1 MRKNSLFFDTFEV
14 DLLLE
19 KYFTT
24 YMMDTIK
31 QIYRIGHGPSSSHT
45 MGPRRAAEMFLAQTK
60 GLDIDHFEVT
70 LYGSLA
76 ATGKGHMTDQ
86 ALLAV
91 LEPLGTT
98 QILWQPQIELPFHT
112 NGILFRALDAQE
124 KELKRFT
131 VYSIGGGVLA
141 NESFNEQITNPVYK
155 MSRIGEMMNVL
166 QKHGMSYWEY
176 VEHCEGTEI
185 WDYLAEVWKV
195 MKQAIHAGLEAE
207 GVLPGGL
214 GLRRKAGEYLIK
226 AQSYSENVRAR
237 GQVYAYALAVSEQNA
252 AGGLVVT
259 APTCGSCGVMPA
271 VLYHLQETRKFTD
284 KRILRA
290 LATAG
295 LFGNVVRTNA
305 SISGAEVG
313 CQGEVGVACSM
324 AAAAASQLFGGTLAQ
339 IEYAAEMGLE
349 HHLGLTCDPVCG
361 LVQIPCIERNAF
373 AASRALDANTYA
385 NFTDGRHRVSFD
397 RVVATMHQTGKDL
410 PSLYKETSTGGL
422 ASNSDMDEQP
432 ADPDTRIKDLNREL

>member
-1 MRKNSLFFDTFEV
+1 
-14 DLLLE
+14 
-19 KYFTT
+19 
-24 YMMDTIK
+24 MMDTIK
-31 QIYRIGHGPSSSHT
+31 QIYRIGNGPSSSHT
-45 MGPRRAAEMFLAQTK
+45 MGPMRAATMFLKQIE
-60 GLDIDHFEVT
+60 GLMVSSFEVT

-86 ALLAV
+86 AILSV
-91 LEPLGTT
+91 LNPIHPTL
-98 QILWQPQIELPFHT
+98 ILWEPSIELKFHS
-112 NGILFRALDAQE
+112 NGILFRALDSE
-124 KELKRFT
+124 TNELKRFM
-131 VYSIGGGVLA
+131 VYSIGGGTLA
-141 NESFNEQITNPVYK
+141 NEDFNEQVTNEVYK
-155 MSRIGEMMNVL
+155 LSHINEMMPVL
-166 QKHGMSYWEY
+166 QKYGMSYWEY

-185 WDYLAEVWKV
+185 WDYLAEVWQV
-195 MKQAIHAGLEAE
+195 MKQAIHDGLEAE

-214 GLRRKAGEYLIK
+214 GLRRKAAEYMVRAL
-226 AQSYSENVRAR
+226 SYSESVQSR
-237 GQVYAYALAVSEQNA
+237 GKVYAYALAVSEQNA
-252 AGGLVVT
+252 SGGLVVT

-271 VLYHLQETRKFTD
+271 VLYHLQDTRNFTD

-385 NFTDGRHRVSFD
+385 NFTDGKHRVSFD

-432 ADPDTRIKDLNREL
+432 HTDESKYSELDMPHTSPC